1 MTDITEII
9 VATLAF
15 FLALIESA
23 TAESAICFALLAIS
37 FNVSYF
43 SSSAICLYT
52 LYGNGG
58 LVAIIGILKSIFI
71 TSHLLGVYHKKGVS
85 TCLKKKKTFLNQLQR
100 RFQICQSLT
109 RDIFSVLV
117 RQLPNIKILI
127 SQMILVRHRKKV
139 HKGVNDVRL
148 YRM

>member
-58 LVAIIGILKSIFI
+58 LVAIIGILKSIFY
-71 TSHLLGVYHKKGVS
+71 HLPS
-85 TCLKKKKTFLNQLQR
+85 TGSISQERSECMTILERTDIEDGKR
-100 RFQICQSLT
+100 IV
-109 RDIFSVLV
+109 DIFTTLSEENKNMAIVYLSAL
-117 RQLPNIKILI
+117 RDKEIAD
-127 SQMILVRHRKKV
+127 S
-139 HKGVNDVRL
+139 
-148 YRM
+148 YRAQKESS